1 MEEFVGKV
9 WHRLVTR
16 SSHDRFPKAAV
27 LLQDIRKPVGVFFRA
42 LGGDGALRIEACS
55 GSENTAR
62 RNWLQRL
69 AGTHRQVELS
79 WRNNEALYLP
89 LTIDIFPSAAL
100 NRDLY
105 FWLAGLAA
113 VDVAQTKSW
122 FAYNQWLTC
131 KVLQQFPGLRRRY
144 ERLVKAHVVQRPNPD
159 TLPDGEAA
167 QERAIQEA
175 LCHPGGVT
183 ELPTSLRTP
192 HPVVLWLHPNPPRPP
207 AADRPDVDAGNE
219 HAGEGESRQVEQDR
233 RHQAERVDMPD
244 GKRGLLMYRFETIF
258 SWAEYIKVDRCTD
271 ENEDLDDAAAAADDL
286 DVISVARDSRAT
298 AKRLRFDLDLPAA
311 AYDDIPLGD
320 GILLPEWDYRKS
332 CLIPEH
338 CCVQPML
345 AAQPEPAELP
355 LHLRATARR
364 LRAQFEALI
373 PMRIWH
379 RAQQD
384 GSEIDLEAFLQ
395 YNAERLRG
403 RAVAEQGVYRDFRGG
418 GRDLAC
424 LLLADLSLS
433 TDAWVSNEARVIDVV
448 RDSLFLFSEALTAT
462 GDCFALY
469 GFSSRHRSH
478 VRFHVLKEFGES
490 CNAITRGRIQAVKPG
505 FYTRM
510 GAAIRHATELL
521 GQQPSNQR
529 LLLLLTDGKPNDLDH
544 YEGRYGVEDTRM
556 ALIEARRQGV
566 QPFCVTIDERA
577 GDYLPYLFGS
587 SGYVVIRKPSQLPR
601 ELPLLYARLTQTQ

>member
-9 WHRLVTR
+9 WHRLITR
-16 SSHDRFPKAAV
+16 SSRDRFPDAAV
-27 LLQDIRKPVGVFFRA
+27 NLRDVRKTVGVFFRA

-55 GSENTAR
+55 GTENTAR

-69 AGTHRQVELS
+69 AGTHRQIELS
-79 WRNNEALYLP
+79 WRTDEALYLP
-89 LTIDIFPSAAL
+89 LQVDVFSDAGL

-113 VDVAQTKSW
+113 VDVAHTESW
-122 FAYNQWLTC
+122 FAHNQWLTC
-131 KVLQQFPGLRRRY
+131 KVLQQFPGLGQRY
-144 ERLVKAHVVQRPNPD
+144 ARLVKAHLMQRPDPD
-159 TLPDGEAA
+159 TLPAGEAG
-167 QERAIQEA
+167 QEYAVQQA
-175 LCHPGGVT
+175 LRHPGQVS
-183 ELPTSLRTP
+183 ELPSATYAP
-192 HPVVLWLHPNPPRPP
+192 QPVMLWLHPDPPRPP
-207 AADRPDVDAGNE
+207 AADRPALEAGNDQS
-219 HAGEGESRQVEQDR
+219 GEGESRQVEQDR

-244 GKRGLLMYRFETIF
+244 EKRGLLMYRFETIF
-258 SWAEYIKVDRCTD
+258 SWAEYIKVDRCTE
-271 ENEDLDDAAAAADDL
+271 ENEDLDDAAEAVNDL

-311 AYDDIPLGD
+311 AYDDIPIGD
-320 GILLPEWDYRKS
+320 GVLLPEWDYRKS
-332 CLIPEH
+332 CLLPDH
-338 CCVQPML
+338 CCLQPML
-345 AAQPEPAELP
+345 SAETEPAELP

-364 LRAQFEALI
+364 LRAQFEALM
-373 PMRIWH
+373 PARIWH

-384 GSEIDLEAFLQ
+384 GSEVDLEAFL
-395 YNAERLRG
+395 YHHAERLRG
-403 RAVAEQGVYRDFRGG
+403 KAVAEQGLYRDFRGG

-448 RDSLFLFSEALTAT
+448 RDSLFLFAEALMAT
-462 GDCFALY
+462 GDRFALY

-478 VRFHVLKEFGES
+478 VRFQILKEFCES
-490 CNAITRGRIQAVKPG
+490 YNTITRGRIQAIKPG

-510 GAAIRHATELL
+510 GAAIRHSTALL
-521 GQQPSNQR
+521 AQQPSDQC

-566 QPFCVTIDERA
+566 QPFCVTIDEQA
-577 GDYLPYLFGS
+577 GDYLPHLFGS
-587 SGYVVIRKPSQLPR
+587 DGYVVIRKPSELPR
-601 ELPLLYARLTQTQ
+601 ELPLLYARLTQT